1 MGIELP
7 PVPVALGFYR
17 PAVTVGS
24 FVYVSGQLPL
34 REGRLLFKGKVG
46 SEVSVE
52 EAIEASRIAGI
63 NALSAIKEELGTLDR
78 VKRIVKVTG
87 YVASAP
93 GFEMQAAVINGASEL
108 FYQVFGENGIHARAA
123 VGVYELP
130 MGAPVEI
137 EVIAEIFP

>member
-1 MGIELP
+1 LGIELP

-17 PAVTVGS
+17 PAVTAGN

-52 EAIEASRIAGI
+52 EAIEASKIAGI

-93 GFEMQAAVINGASEL
+93 GFEMHAAVINGVSEL
-108 FYQVFGENGIHARAA
+108 FYQVFGESGIHARAA

-137 EVIAEIFP
+137 EVIVEIFP